1 MSRKMLGLAFGQ
13 RMLCI
18 AELSADGKTVE
29 LLKRGEFE
37 LPIPEKGP
45 DKAAG
50 EAAKQVEATGK
61 KLAEFLKQ
69 NGFSA
74 KQACIGLPTQWLML
88 KEKQLPA
95 VSGSNLAG
103 MLLLQSE
110 RDFSL
115 EPKDLVL
122 DFYTA
127 GTTDAEGKAALDVLL
142 AAALRERVEHCQALA
157 VAAGL
162 SVKSITSSAV
172 ELAQAA
178 NQNVLLHAGA
188 FGADLLVRV
197 HEKLFVPAVLSSSPK
212 PENASGWAAGL
223 GLEARRH
230 LALRAGLAG
239 SAASGANA
247 NGAADAVALWNTA
260 GLDGAAI
267 AALSESLGREVRALT
282 ELKAPGTA
290 IGGLSPASHFA
301 VAALLARKGLLDQPP
316 SLDFLNSKL
325 VEKKQGRF
333 ASVKNWMWAAAL
345 LGFGL
350 FVALVWT
357 WLSDSSEVSM
367 LKKQA
372 DARKAEVDSA
382 KLFLARYA
390 SAQGWY
396 DKRPNIL
403 DCMKA
408 LTRVIP
414 ANGDAWIA
422 NLSMKE
428 DFHCVASMKAVDTKV
443 SFEAFDAIEKDDAF
457 REVKLVYWT
466 QPDKKKSEV
475 SFAISFVYWKQ

>member
-1 MSRKMLGLAFGQ
+1 MLGLAFGQ
-13 RMLCI
+13 RVLSI

-37 LPIPEKGP
+37 LPVLEKGP
-45 DKAAG
+45 DKTPEA
-50 EAAKQVEATGK
+50 AAKQLEASGK

-95 VSGSNLAG
+95 VGGSNLAG

-122 DFYTA
+122 DFYATN
-127 GTTDAEGKAALDVLL
+127 TTGADGKPALAVLL
-142 AAALRERVEHCQALA
+142 AAGLRERVEHCQALA
-157 VAAGL
+157 LAAGL

-178 NQNVLLHAGA
+178 NQNALIHAGA
-188 FGADLLVRV
+188 FGADLLVRA
-197 HEKLFVPAVLSSSPK
+197 HDGLYVPAVLSSSPK
-212 PENASGWAAGL
+212 LENADAWAAGL

-239 SAASGANA
+239 SAAPDT
-247 NGAADAVALWNTA
+247 NGSVALWNA
-260 GLDGAAI
+260 AEINGAAI
-267 AALSESLGREVRALT
+267 STLSESLGREVRALT
-282 ELKAPGTA
+282 ELKAGGTA
-290 IGGLSPASHFA
+290 IAGLSPSSHFA
-301 VAALLARKGLLDQPP
+301 VAALLARKGLSDQPP

-325 VEKKQGRF
+325 VEKKKGKF
-333 ASVKNWMWAAAL
+333 ANVKNWMWAAAL

-350 FVALVWT
+350 FVTLMWT
-357 WLSDSSEVSM
+357 WIADSSEVSM
-367 LKKQA
+367 LKKQS
-372 DARKAEVDSA
+372 DARKAEVDAA

-403 DCMKA
+403 DSMKA

-414 ANGDAWIA
+414 SNGDAWIS

-428 DFHCVASMKAVDTKV
+428 DFHCIASMKAVDSKV
-443 SFEAFDAIEKDDAF
+443 SFEAFDAIEKDETF

-466 QPDKKKSEV
+466 QPDKKKTEV